1 MRKVLFATTALVA
14 LGGVSAAS
22 ADISVAGKASHNFV
36 SGSGSGGSPGYG
48 TDSQSMSTTTDFDIS
63 GSSTL
68 DNGMSVSGVISL
80 DEGGVDDS
88 GWSIVGDFGT
98 LAFGKA
104 ANDSFGAMAVDV
116 TADEGHGGFTK
127 ASAAAWAA
135 TEYGYRL
142 PGDEYIG
149 HSDISLALPAINGVS
164 IALGYG
170 DGTTDSNNESY
181 GGVSY
186 AMDAGD
192 MTVTVAYAKQ
202 STGGS
207 SDDNAQLA
215 AKVAAGDATV
225 TMISGESGSYSN
237 TGIGV
242 TYAVSDSLTVQAYTG
257 STELDTNS
265 AYEVKDTGFGATYTI
280 TPGFSMS
287 LTSNSYEGKGLS
299 GLGAEDGT
307 TTTLAL
313 DVTF

>member
-22 ADISVAGKASHNFV
+22 ADISVGGSASHNFV
-36 SGSGSGGSPGYG
+36 SGSGDPTYA
-48 TDSQSMSTTTDFDIS
+48 TDSQSMSTTVDFGIS

-68 DNGMSVSGVISL
+68 DNGMTVAGGIDL
-80 DEGGVDDS
+80 DEGGYDDS
-88 GWSIVGDFGT
+88 GWTLTGDFGT
-98 LAFGKA
+98 LAFGGYA
-104 ANDSFGAMAVDV
+104 SDSFGAMSVDV
-116 TADEGHGGFTK
+116 TADEGHGGFT
-127 ASAAAWAA
+127 STTSST
-135 TEYGYRL
+135 TEYVDTL
-142 PGDEYIG
+142 PGDNYIG
-149 HSDISLALPAINGVS
+149 HSDISLALPAVSGVS
-164 IALGYG
+164 IMIGYG
-170 DGTTDSNNESY
+170 DGTTDDNNSSF

-207 SDDNAQLA
+207 SADNDQMA
-215 AKVAAGDATV
+215 AKIAAGDATV
-225 TMISGESGSYSN
+225 TMISGNKGDYSN

-242 TYAVSDSLTVQAYTG
+242 TYALSDSLSVQAYTG
-257 STELDTNS
+257 SVELDTNS

-280 TPGFSMS
+280 TPGMSMS
-287 LTSNSYEGKGLS
+287 LTSNSYSGKDGTAAN
-299 GLGAEDGT
+299 AEEGT

>member
-22 ADISVAGKASHNFV
+22 ADISVAGSASHNFV
-36 SGSGSGGSPGYG
+36 SGSGDGTYA
-48 TDSQSMSTTTDFDIS
+48 TDSQSMSTTVDFGLS

-68 DNGMSVSGVISL
+68 DNGMTVAGGIDL
-80 DEGGVDDS
+80 DEGGYDDS
-88 GWSIVGDFGT
+88 GWTLTGDFGT
-98 LAFGKA
+98 LAFGGYA
-104 ANDSFGAMAVDV
+104 SDSFGAMSVDV
-116 TADEGHGGFTK
+116 TADEGHGGFT
-127 ASAAAWAA
+127 STTSST
-135 TEYGYRL
+135 TEYVDTL
-142 PGDEYIG
+142 PGDNYIG
-149 HSDISLALPAINGVS
+149 HSDISLALPAVSGVS
-164 IALGYG
+164 IMIGYG
-170 DGTTDSNNESY
+170 DGTTDDNNSSF

-207 SDDNAQLA
+207 SADNDQMA
-215 AKVAAGDATV
+215 AKIAAGDATV
-225 TMISGESGSYSN
+225 TMISGNKGDYSN

-257 STELDTNS
+257 SVELDTNS
-265 AYEVKDTGFGATYTI
+265 SYEVKDTGFGATYTV
-280 TPGFSMS
+280 TPGLSMS
-287 LTSNSYEGKGLS
+287 LTSNSYSGKGLAR
-299 GLGAEDGT
+299 GEEDGT

>member
-36 SGSGSGGSPGYG
+36 SGSGTGGSPGYV
-48 TDSQSMSTTTDFDIS
+48 TDSQSMSTTVDFGLS
-63 GSSTL
+63 GSNTL
-68 DNGMSVSGVISL
+68 DNGMTVAGGIDL
-80 DEGGVDDS
+80 DEGGYDDS
-88 GWSIVGDFGT
+88 GWTLSGDFGT
-98 LAFGKA
+98 IAFGGY
-104 ANDSFGAMAVDV
+104 ANDSFGAMSIDV

-127 ASAAAWAA
+127 AGTAFVAG
-135 TEYGYRL
+135 EYGFKL

-149 HSDISLALPAINGVS
+149 HSDISLALPSINGVS
-164 IALGYG
+164 ISLGYG

-186 AMDAGD
+186 SMDAGD

-207 SDDNAQLA
+207 SDDNSQLG

-242 TYAVSDSLTVQAYTG
+242 TYAVSDTLTVQAYTG

>member
-22 ADISVAGKASHNFV
+22 ADISVAGSASHNFV
-36 SGSGSGGSPGYG
+36 SGSGDGTYA
-48 TDSQSMSTTTDFDIS
+48 TDSQSMSTTVDFGLS

-68 DNGMSVSGVISL
+68 DNGMTVAGGIDL
-80 DEGGVDDS
+80 DEGGYDDS
-88 GWSIVGDFGT
+88 GWTLTGDFGT
-98 LAFGKA
+98 LAFGGYA
-104 ANDSFGAMAVDV
+104 SDSFGAMSVDV
-116 TADEGHGGFTK
+116 TADEGHGGFT
-127 ASAAAWAA
+127 STTTST
-135 TEYGYRL
+135 TEYVDTL
-142 PGDEYIG
+142 PGDNYIG
-149 HSDISLALPAINGVS
+149 HSDISLALPAVSGVS
-164 IALGYG
+164 IMIGYG
-170 DGTTDSNNESY
+170 DGTTDDNNSSF

-207 SDDNAQLA
+207 SADNDQMA
-215 AKVAAGDATV
+215 AKIAAGDATV
-225 TMISGESGSYSN
+225 TMISGNKGDYSN

-242 TYAVSDSLTVQAYTG
+242 TYALSDSLSVQAYTG
-257 STELDTNS
+257 SVELDTNS
-265 AYEVKDTGFGATYTI
+265 SYEVKDTGFGATYTI

-287 LTSNSYEGKGLS
+287 LTSNSYSGKGDAT
-299 GLGAEDGT
+299 LGDEDGT

>member
-14 LGGVSAAS
+14 LGGVCAAY

-36 SGSGSGGSPGYG
+36 SGSGDG
-48 TDSQSMSTTTDFDIS
+48 TYAADSQSMSTTVDFGLS
-63 GSSTL
+63 GSNTL
-68 DNGMSVSGVISL
+68 DNGMTVAGGIDL
-80 DEGGVDDS
+80 DEGGYDDS
-88 GWSIVGDFGT
+88 GWTISGDFGT
-98 LAFGKA
+98 LAFGGY
-104 ANDSFGAMAVDV
+104 ANDSFGAMSVDV
-116 TADEGHGGFTK
+116 TADEGHGGFT
-127 ASAAAWAA
+127 STTGST
-135 TEYGYRL
+135 TEYVDTL

-164 IALGYG
+164 IAIGYG
-170 DGTTDSNNESY
+170 DGTTDDNNSSF

-207 SDDNAQLA
+207 SDDNDQMA
-215 AKVAAGDATV
+215 AKIAAGDATV
-225 TMISGESGSYSN
+225 TMISGNKGNYSN

-242 TYAVSDSLTVQAYTG
+242 TYALSDSLTVQAYTG
-257 STELDTNS
+257 SVELDTNA

-280 TPGFSMS
+280 TPGLSMS
-287 LTSNSYEGKGLS
+287 LTSNSYSGKDGTAAN
-299 GLGAEDGT
+299 AEEGT

-313 DVTF
+313 DVSF

>member
-22 ADISVAGKASHNFV
+22 ADISVAGSASHNFV
-36 SGSGSGGSPGYG
+36 SGSGDGTYA
-48 TDSQSMSTTTDFDIS
+48 TDSQSMSTTVDFGLS

-68 DNGMSVSGVISL
+68 DNGMTVAGGIDL
-80 DEGGVDDS
+80 DEGGYDDS
-88 GWSIVGDFGT
+88 GWTITGDFGT
-98 LAFGKA
+98 LAFGGYA
-104 ANDSFGAMAVDV
+104 SDSFGAMSVDV
-116 TADEGHGGFTK
+116 TADEGHGGFT
-127 ASAAAWAA
+127 STTTST
-135 TEYGYRL
+135 TEYVDTL
-142 PGDEYIG
+142 PGDNYIG
-149 HSDISLALPAINGVS
+149 HSDISLALPAVSGVS
-164 IALGYG
+164 IMIGYG
-170 DGTTDSNNESY
+170 DGTTDDNNSSF

-207 SDDNAQLA
+207 SADNDQMA
-215 AKVAAGDATV
+215 AKIAAGDATV
-225 TMISGESGSYSN
+225 TMISGNKGDYSN

-242 TYAVSDSLTVQAYTG
+242 TYALSDSLSVQAYTG
-257 STELDTNS
+257 SVELDTNS

-280 TPGFSMS
+280 TPGMSMS
-287 LTSNSYEGKGLS
+287 LTSNSYSGKDGTAAN
-299 GLGAEDGT
+299 AEEGT

>member
-22 ADISVAGKASHNFV
+22 ADISVTGAASHNFV
-36 SGSGSGGSPGYG
+36 SGSGDGTYA

-63 GSSTL
+63 GSNTL

-88 GWSIVGDFGT
+88 GWSLSGDFGT

-104 ANDSFGAMAVDV
+104 ANDSFGAMSVDV

-127 ASAAAWAA
+127 ANAAAWGA
-135 TEYGYRL
+135 TEYGYKL

-164 IALGYG
+164 IAIGYG
-170 DGTTDSNNESY
+170 DGTTDDNNESY
-181 GGVSY
+181 GGISY

-192 MTVTVAYAKQ
+192 MTVTVAYAQQ

-207 SDDNAQLA
+207 SDDNSQMA
-215 AKVAAGDATV
+215 AKIAAGDATV
-225 TMISGESGSYSN
+225 TMISGESGDYSN

-242 TYAVSDSLTVQAYTG
+242 TYALSDSLTVQAYTG
-257 STELDTNS
+257 SVELDTDS
-265 AYEVKDTGFGATYTI
+265 DFEVKDTGFGATYTI
-280 TPGFSMS
+280 TPGLSMS
-287 LTSNSYEGKGLS
+287 LTSNSYSGKGLAR
-299 GLGAEDGT
+299 GEEDGT

>member
-22 ADISVAGKASHNFV
+22 ADISVGGSASHNFV
-36 SGSGSGGSPGYG
+36 SGSGDGTYA
-48 TDSQSMSTTTDFDIS
+48 TDSQSMSTTVDFGIS

-68 DNGMSVSGVISL
+68 DNGMTVAGGIDL
-80 DEGGVDDS
+80 DENGVDDS
-88 GWSIVGDFGT
+88 GWTLSGDFGT
-98 LAFGKA
+98 LAFGGYANA
-104 ANDSFGAMAVDV
+104 AFGAMSVDV
-116 TADEGHGGFTK
+116 TADEGYGGFT
-127 ASAAAWAA
+127 STTGST
-135 TEYGYRL
+135 TEYVDTL

-164 IALGYG
+164 IAIGYG

-181 GGVSY
+181 GGISY

-207 SDDNAQLA
+207 SADNDQMA
-215 AKVAAGDATV
+215 AKIAAGDATV
-225 TMISGESGSYSN
+225 TMISGNKGNYSN

-242 TYAVSDSLTVQAYTG
+242 TYALSDSLTVQAYTG
-257 STELDTNS
+257 SVELDTNS

-280 TPGFSMS
+280 TPGLSMS
-287 LTSNSYEGKGLS
+287 LTSNSYSGKDGTAAN
-299 GLGAEDGT
+299 AEEGT

>member
-22 ADISVAGKASHNFV
+22 ADISVSGAASHNFV
-36 SGSGSGGSPGYG
+36 SGSGDGTYA
-48 TDSQSMSTTTDFDIS
+48 TDSQSMSTTTDFDIK
-63 GSSTL
+63 GSNTL

-88 GWSIVGDFGT
+88 GWSLSGDFGT

-104 ANDSFGAMAVDV
+104 ANDSFGAMSVDV
-116 TADEGHGGFTK
+116 TADEGHGGFSK
-127 ASAAAWAA
+127 AGAAYAA
-135 TEYGYRL
+135 GEYGFKL

-149 HSDISLALPAINGVS
+149 HSDISLALPAISGVS
-164 IALGYG
+164 IAIGYG

-181 GGVSY
+181 GGISY

-207 SDDNAQLA
+207 SDDNSQLA

-242 TYAVSDSLTVQAYTG
+242 TYAVSDSLTVQGYTG
-257 STELDTNS
+257 SVELSTNS
-265 AYEVKDTGFGATYTI
+265 SYEVKDTGFGATYTI

-287 LTSNSYEGKGLS
+287 LTSNSYSGKGDAT
-299 GLGAEDGT
+299 LGAEDGT

>member
-22 ADISVAGKASHNFV
+22 ADISVAGSASHNFV
-36 SGSGSGGSPGYG
+36 SGSGDGTYA
-48 TDSQSMSTTTDFDIS
+48 TDSQSMSTTVDFGIS

-68 DNGMSVSGVISL
+68 DNGMTVAGGIDL
-80 DEGGVDDS
+80 DEGGYDDS
-88 GWSIVGDFGT
+88 GWTLTGDFGT
-98 LAFGKA
+98 LAFGGYA
-104 ANDSFGAMAVDV
+104 SDSFGAMSVDV
-116 TADEGHGGFTK
+116 TADEGHGGFT
-127 ASAAAWAA
+127 STTSST
-135 TEYGYRL
+135 TEYVDTL
-142 PGDEYIG
+142 PGDNYIG
-149 HSDISLALPAINGVS
+149 HSDISLALPAVSGVS
-164 IALGYG
+164 IMIGYG
-170 DGTTDSNNESY
+170 DGTTDDNNSSF

-207 SDDNAQLA
+207 SADNDQMA
-215 AKVAAGDATV
+215 AKIAAGDATV
-225 TMISGESGSYSN
+225 TMISGNKGDYSN

-242 TYAVSDSLTVQAYTG
+242 TYALSDSLSVQAYTG
-257 STELDTNS
+257 SVELDTNS

-280 TPGFSMS
+280 TPGMSMS
-287 LTSNSYEGKGLS
+287 LTSNSYSGKDGTAAN
-299 GLGAEDGT
+299 AEEGT

>member
-22 ADISVAGKASHNFV
+22 ADISVSGSASHNFV
-36 SGSGSGGSPGYG
+36 SGSGDGTYA
-48 TDSQSMSTTTDFDIS
+48 TDSQSMSTTVDFGLS

-68 DNGMSVSGVISL
+68 DNGMTVAGGIDL
-80 DEGGVDDS
+80 DEGGYDDS
-88 GWSIVGDFGT
+88 GWTLTGDFGT
-98 LAFGKA
+98 LAFGGYA
-104 ANDSFGAMAVDV
+104 SDSFGAMSVDV
-116 TADEGHGGFTK
+116 TADEGHGGFT
-127 ASAAAWAA
+127 STTSST
-135 TEYGYRL
+135 TEYVDTL
-142 PGDEYIG
+142 PGDNYIG
-149 HSDISLALPAINGVS
+149 HSDISLALPAVSGVS
-164 IALGYG
+164 IMIGYG
-170 DGTTDSNNESY
+170 DGTTDDNNSSF

-207 SDDNAQLA
+207 SADNDQMA
-215 AKVAAGDATV
+215 AKIAAGDATV
-225 TMISGESGSYSN
+225 TMISGNKGDYSN

-242 TYAVSDSLTVQAYTG
+242 TYALSDSLSVQAYTG
-257 STELDTNS
+257 SVELDTNS

-280 TPGFSMS
+280 TPGMSMS
-287 LTSNSYEGKGLS
+287 LTSNSYSGKDGTAAN
-299 GLGAEDGT
+299 AEEGT

>member
-22 ADISVAGKASHNFV
+22 ADISVGGSASHNFV
-36 SGSGSGGSPGYG
+36 SGSGDGTYA
-48 TDSQSMSTTTDFDIS
+48 TDSQSMSTTVDFGIS

-68 DNGMSVSGVISL
+68 DNGMTVAGGIDL
-80 DEGGVDDS
+80 DENGVDDS
-88 GWSIVGDFGT
+88 GWTLSGDFGT
-98 LAFGKA
+98 LAFGGYANA
-104 ANDSFGAMAVDV
+104 AFGAMSVDV
-116 TADEGHGGFTK
+116 TADEGYGGFT
-127 ASAAAWAA
+127 STTGST
-135 TEYGYRL
+135 TEYVDTL

-164 IALGYG
+164 IAIGYG

-181 GGVSY
+181 GGISY

-207 SDDNAQLA
+207 SADNDQMA
-215 AKVAAGDATV
+215 AKIAAGDATV
-225 TMISGESGSYSN
+225 TMISGNKGDYSN

-242 TYAVSDSLTVQAYTG
+242 TYAVSDSLSVQAYTG
-257 STELDTNS
+257 SVELDTNS
-265 AYEVKDTGFGATYTI
+265 SYEVKDTGFGATYTI

-287 LTSNSYEGKGLS
+287 LTSNSYSGKGDAT
-299 GLGAEDGT
+299 LGAEEGT